1 MSHRE
6 KRFVVEIQMKQLR
19 TNEPLA
25 DDYYYQKYVERW
37 LAKNLNKEKE
47 AKEEGADETV
57 EVTDEKEKVSH
68 QQPLQEA
75 NVEHPPDKSAAE
87 REKMAK
93 EQLEKEKIET
103 EKENKINEK
112 KHLTIP
118 VATMSTALEATIA
131 ALSVGANQKM
141 QNKNKKNKNH
151 EDKLESVDEKN
162 NKSDENSDAN
172 SRAESPNPEQQI
184 NRKSKHS
191 DALGRM
197 VKSSHYN
204 PRKMIEIGDTED
216 ADISFQKR
224 MLPMRHVED
233 ALLSIILLI
242 QTPQKSRNKSI
253 DSTNS
258 SSNTEKTRPG
268 KPEQSNRDTK
278 SNSEKPHPDEENPE
292 EPPVPT
298 EEEIQEA
305 ALEQLKV
312 VLGFNNPDG
321 SESTNK
327 EDTVIRQWSV
337 VLRWRKGRTLV
348 QRSILALS
356 VHNEIENATIALRFI
371 CRCMRHLIMSENIE
385 REQLPEEKQRLT
397 YQSTLDQNFQE
408 LQSGINVL
416 PGTAC
421 FESLLELLGV
431 AEDDGEKCLVKFD
444 QIGMSLDEI
453 LHTPFTLSLFV
464 VLFERLFEES
474 MGAKSREE
482 GISKEEKDKRSN
494 NFQLILEYLRGAVLK
509 EGFAANDLPNPLIK
523 ITQLPE
529 LLRLVGINASF
540 K

>member
-1 MSHRE
+1 
-6 KRFVVEIQMKQLR
+6 
-19 TNEPLA
+19 
-25 DDYYYQKYVERW
+25 
-37 LAKNLNKEKE
+37 
-47 AKEEGADETV
+47 
-57 EVTDEKEKVSH
+57 
-68 QQPLQEA
+68 
-75 NVEHPPDKSAAE
+75 
-87 REKMAK
+87 
-93 EQLEKEKIET
+93 
-103 EKENKINEK
+103 
-112 KHLTIP
+112 
-118 VATMSTALEATIA
+118 
-131 ALSVGANQKM
+131 
-141 QNKNKKNKNH
+141 
-151 EDKLESVDEKN
+151 
-162 NKSDENSDAN
+162 
-172 SRAESPNPEQQI
+172 
-184 NRKSKHS
+184 
-191 DALGRM
+191 
-197 VKSSHYN
+197 
-204 PRKMIEIGDTED
+204 
-216 ADISFQKR
+216 
-224 MLPMRHVED
+224 MRHVED

-242 QTPQKSRNKSI
+242 QTPQKLSRNKSI

-258 SSNTEKTRPG
+258 SSNTEKTPG
-268 KPEQSNRDTK
+268 KSNPEKSNQEKSKQETK
-278 SNSEKPHPDEENPE
+278 SNSDKPHPDDENQE
-292 EPPVPT
+292 EPPEPT
-298 EEEIQEA
+298 EEEINEA
-305 ALEQLKV
+305 ALEQLKI

-385 REQLPEEKQRLT
+385 REQLPEKTQRLT

-453 LHTPFTLSLFV
+453 LHCAFTLSLFV

-482 GISKEEKDKRSN
+482 GCTKEEKDKRSN

-509 EGFAANDLPNPLIK
+509 EGFAANDLPNPLVK

>member
-1 MSHRE
+1 MFHHSL
-6 KRFVVEIQMKQLR
+6 FI
-19 TNEPLA
+19 PLFF
-25 DDYYYQKYVERW
+25 
-37 LAKNLNKEKE
+37 
-47 AKEEGADETV
+47 
-57 EVTDEKEKVSH
+57 
-68 QQPLQEA
+68 
-75 NVEHPPDKSAAE
+75 
-87 REKMAK
+87 
-93 EQLEKEKIET
+93 
-103 EKENKINEK
+103 
-112 KHLTIP
+112 
-118 VATMSTALEATIA
+118 TIA

-141 QNKNKKNKNH
+141 QNKNKKNKN

-162 NKSDENSDAN
+162 KSGENSDIN
-172 SRAESPNPEQQI
+172 SRAESPNPEQPI

-197 VKSSHYN
+197 VKSSHYRFILKLKKIMIWQRFSLFFLNLFYN

-242 QTPQKSRNKSI
+242 QEPQKSRNKSL

-258 SSNTEKTRPG
+258 SLNTDKTI
-268 KPEQSNRDTK
+268 PEK
-278 SNSEKPHPDEENPE
+278 SNPEKSNQESDKPNPDQENLT
-292 EPPVPT
+292 EPPEPT
-298 EEEIQEA
+298 QEEIHEA
-305 ALEQLKV
+305 ALEQLKI

-385 REQLPEEKQRLT
+385 REQLPEKQRLS
-397 YQSTLDQNFQE
+397 YASTLDQNFQE

-453 LHTPFTLSLFV
+453 LHDPFTLSLFV

-482 GISKEEKDKRSN
+482 GLTKEEKDKRSN
-494 NFQLILEYLRGAVLK
+494 NFQ
-509 EGFAANDLPNPLIK
+509 
-523 ITQLPE
+523 
-529 LLRLVGINASF
+529 
-540 K
+540 

>member
-1 MSHRE
+1 
-6 KRFVVEIQMKQLR
+6 
-19 TNEPLA
+19 
-25 DDYYYQKYVERW
+25 
-37 LAKNLNKEKE
+37 
-47 AKEEGADETV
+47 
-57 EVTDEKEKVSH
+57 
-68 QQPLQEA
+68 
-75 NVEHPPDKSAAE
+75 
-87 REKMAK
+87 
-93 EQLEKEKIET
+93 
-103 EKENKINEK
+103 
-112 KHLTIP
+112 
-118 VATMSTALEATIA
+118 
-131 ALSVGANQKM
+131 
-141 QNKNKKNKNH
+141 
-151 EDKLESVDEKN
+151 
-162 NKSDENSDAN
+162 
-172 SRAESPNPEQQI
+172 
-184 NRKSKHS
+184 
-191 DALGRM
+191 
-197 VKSSHYN
+197 
-204 PRKMIEIGDTED
+204 
-216 ADISFQKR
+216 

-242 QTPQKSRNKSI
+242 QTPRKLRNKSI

-258 SSNTEKTRPG
+258 SSNTQKTRLK
-268 KPEQSNRDTK
+268 KPEKSNQETR
-278 SNSEKPHPDEENPE
+278 SNSERPNPDEENPE
-292 EPPVPT
+292 EPPPPT

-305 ALEQLKV
+305 ALEQLKI

-453 LHTPFTLSLFV
+453 LHNPFTLSLFV

-474 MGAKSREE
+474 MGAKSREG
-482 GISKEEKDKRSN
+482 GISKKEKDKRSN